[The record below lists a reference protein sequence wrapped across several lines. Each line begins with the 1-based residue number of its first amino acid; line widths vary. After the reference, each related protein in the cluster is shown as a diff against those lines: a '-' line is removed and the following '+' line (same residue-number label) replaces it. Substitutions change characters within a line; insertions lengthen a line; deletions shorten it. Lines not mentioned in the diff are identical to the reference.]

1 MKLVIHTKIRK
12 RRIDKRNKKIWL
24 FNILELTQKKFNS
37 QKFPVIKSKKT
48 RKTVFRKGTVYYK
61 GNLLTKNKLKKIEEE
76 QKILKVI
83 EKEDVQLR
91 LKGKNDYK
99 NLWKELKSST
109 KGKDIWIMEL
119 KEEELYKILGSK
131 GRKHI
136 SSKYGLSFQIT
147 KDLTELAKREKG
159 KDKNIYCNFT
169 SSEMVYYISNR
180 PLK

>member
-1 MKLVIHTKIRK
+1 MKLVRITKVRK
-12 RRIDKRNKKIWL
+12 INKNL
-24 FNILELTQKKFNS
+24 
-37 QKFPVIKSKKT
+37 FPVILIKKKGKKKEINFWESIAGKR
-48 RKTVFRKGTVYYK
+48 RKK
-61 GNLLTKNKLKKIEEE
+61 LLKREN
-76 QKILKVI
+76 KILKVI

-99 NLWKELKSST
+99 NLWKEVKEST
-109 KGKDIWIMEL
+109 KGKKDIWILEL

-159 KDKNIYCNFT
+159 KDTAIYCNFT

-180 PLK
+180 PLKYDLKGNYN